1 VAEYPGYLQLRAWL
15 GGRATTAATLLTALG
30 LLVLLVPAVLVL
42 GYKLLLAWVYERPEA
57 PAPDSAAV
65 DAGG

>member
-1 VAEYPGYLQLRAWL
+1 VAEYPGYLKLRAWL

-42 GYKLLLAWVYERPEA
+42 GYKLLLAWVYERPEGPVA
-57 PAPDSAAV
+57 DNGAV
-65 DAGG
+65 DVGK